1 MFYVLMFEF
10 MLLGVIGG
18 LLGIFYRNCLKVE
31 DMIFYPL
38 YSKVFVPMVKSG
50 NRFLHFIAYS
60 LYSKVFVPM
69 VKSGNR
75 FLHFIAYP
83 LGLCIYCSTFWI
95 TMLILILFLTSWDSL
110 PKWQDIV
117 IGIIAAEGVAHL
129 IVCIG
134 CRFLIHKHPDL
145 DKDCLKHLHE

>member
-1 MFYVLMFEF
+1 MFTQIMLEF
-10 MLLGVIGG
+10 MLIGLIGG

-31 DMIFYPL
+31 NMIFYPIYRNIL
-38 YSKVFVPMVKSG
+38 IPMAFGRNK
-50 NRFLHFIAYS
+50 FLAW
-60 LYSKVFVPM
+60 
-69 VKSGNR
+69 
-75 FLHFIAYP
+75 IAYP
-83 LGLCIYCSTFWI
+83 LGYCCYCSTFWI

-129 IVCIG
+129 IVCIS

-145 DKDCLKHLHE
+145 DKDYLKHLHE

>member
-1 MFYVLMFEF
+1 MFYVLMFEL

-18 LLGIFYRNCLKVE
+18 LLG
-31 DMIFYPL
+31 IFYPL

-50 NRFLHFIAYS
+50 NRFLHFIAY
-60 LYSKVFVPM
+60 
-69 VKSGNR
+69 
-75 FLHFIAYP
+75 P
-83 LGLCIYCSTFWI
+83 LGFCIYCSTFWI

-129 IVCIG
+129 IVCIS

-145 DKDCLKHLHE
+145 DKDYLKHLHE